1 MILTDDDIDKIR
13 NVFLDELEKGLSE
26 QPSSLQMENTYI
38 PELPSGS
45 GEYLQVFNIHFS
57 SFYFI
62 YLSLSLS
69 VLENGKFL
77 AVDLGGT
84 NFRVLLVEFLDGVL
98 IDSSVKNY
106 NIEENLRL
114 GSGTDLFDYIAHCV
128 QDFLIEKQLNDYEI
142 TLGTF
147 FKLFF
152 PPFSLFDMRTK
163 LYYRFY
169 VFLSD
174 EATFSLF
181 WSFGQLD
188 KII

>member
-1 MILTDDDIDKIR
+1 M
-13 NVFLDELEKGLSE
+13 
-26 QPSSLQMENTYI
+26 
-38 PELPSGS
+38 
-45 GEYLQVFNIHFS
+45 
-57 SFYFI
+57 
-62 YLSLSLS
+62 
-69 VLENGKFL
+69 
-77 AVDLGGT
+77 DLGGT

-152 PPFSLFDMRTK
+152 PAFFSFR
-163 LYYRFY
+163 Y
-169 VFLSD
+169 
-174 EATFSLF
+174 EN
-181 WSFGQLD
+181 
-188 KII
+188 KIIL